1 MKVKDESVST
11 YLFGDQADELVIY
24 VVLTLPI
31 VKHDL
36 ECFNTALERVV
47 IQLQLIGLHTGLWEA
62 IEQWFDHVA
71 DFALGLDVLG
81 VQGDLVGRLW
91 VQ

>member
-1 MKVKDESVST
+1 MWHASVST
-11 YLFGDQADELVIY
+11 YLFSDQADKLVIY
-24 VVLTLPI
+24 VVLALPI
-31 VKHDL
+31 VKYDL

-62 IEQWFDHVA
+62 IEQWFDHVG
-71 DFALGLDVLG
+71 DFSFCLDVLG